1 MFTCD
6 MVEII
11 TTFIS
16 WQVKIERYEL
26 FSVKVL
32 FYLHGGCV
40 LLYMLI
46 AKLDKLIE
54 LFEDAVRNYRLQG
67 RNLIKTLGLGVQY
80 NYR

>member
-1 MFTCD
+1 MIK
-6 MVEII
+6 II

-26 FSVKVL
+26 FSVKGL
-32 FYLHGGCV
+32 FYLHGESV
-40 LLYMLI
+40 LLYMFI

>member
-1 MFTCD
+1 MIK
-6 MVEII
+6 II

-40 LLYMLI
+40 LLYVFI

-54 LFEDAVRNYRLQG
+54 LFADAVRNYRLQG
-67 RNLIKTLGLGVQY
+67 RKLIKTLDLGVQY

>member
-1 MFTCD
+1 MIK
-6 MVEII
+6 II

-40 LLYMLI
+40 LLYVFI

-67 RNLIKTLGLGVQY
+67 RKLIKTLDLGVQY

>member
-1 MFTCD
+1 
-6 MVEII
+6 MVKII

-26 FSVKVL
+26 FSVKLL
-32 FYLHGGCV
+32 FYFHGGCV
-40 LLYMLI
+40 LLYVFI

-67 RNLIKTLGLGVQY
+67 RKLIKTLDLGVQY

>member
-1 MFTCD
+1 

-26 FSVKVL
+26 FSVNVL

-40 LLYMLI
+40 LLYMFI
-46 AKLDKLIE
+46 AKLDKLDKLIE

-67 RNLIKTLGLGVQY
+67 RKLIKILDLGVQY

>member
-1 MFTCD
+1 MTK
-6 MVEII
+6 II

-32 FYLHGGCV
+32 FYLHGGYV
-40 LLYMLI
+40 LLYMFI
-46 AKLDKLIE
+46 AKLDKLIV

-67 RNLIKTLGLGVQY
+67 RKLIKTLDLGVQY

>member
-1 MFTCD
+1 MK
-6 MVEII
+6 II

-26 FSVKVL
+26 FSVMVL
-32 FYLHGGCV
+32 FYFHVGCV
-40 LLYMLI
+40 LLSMFI
-46 AKLDKLIE
+46 AKLDKLIK

-67 RNLIKTLGLGVQY
+67 RNLIKTLDLGVQY

>member
-1 MFTCD
+1 MIK
-6 MVEII
+6 II

-32 FYLHGGCV
+32 FYLYGESV
-40 LLYMLI
+40 LLYMFI

-67 RNLIKTLGLGVQY
+67 SNLIKTLDQGVQY

>member
-1 MFTCD
+1 MK
-6 MVEII
+6 IK

-40 LLYMLI
+40 LLYMFI
-46 AKLDKLIE
+46 AK
-54 LFEDAVRNYRLQG
+54 
-67 RNLIKTLGLGVQY
+67 
-80 NYR
+80 

>member
-1 MFTCD
+1 MK
-6 MVEII
+6 II

-26 FSVKVL
+26 FSVDIL

-40 LLYMLI
+40 LLYMFI
-46 AKLDKLIE
+46 AKLDKLIV

-67 RNLIKTLGLGVQY
+67 RKLIKTLDLGVQY

>member
-1 MFTCD
+1 MIK
-6 MVEII
+6 II

-26 FSVKVL
+26 FSVRVL
-32 FYLHGGCV
+32 FYLNGESV
-40 LLYMLI
+40 LLYMFI

>member
-1 MFTCD
+1 
-6 MVEII
+6 MVKII

-40 LLYMLI
+40 LLYVFI

-67 RNLIKTLGLGVQY
+67 RKLIKTLDLGVQY

>member
-1 MFTCD
+1 MIK
-6 MVEII
+6 II

-26 FSVKVL
+26 FSVNLL

-40 LLYMLI
+40 LLCTLN

-67 RNLIKTLGLGVQY
+67 GKLVKTLDLGVQY

>member
-1 MFTCD
+1 MIK
-6 MVEII
+6 II

-32 FYLHGGCV
+32 FYLHGWCV
-40 LLYMLI
+40 LLYMFI
-46 AKLDKLIE
+46 AKIIE
-54 LFEDAVRNYRLQG
+54 LFEDAARNYRLQG
-67 RNLIKTLGLGVQY
+67 SNLIKTLDLGVQY

>member
-1 MFTCD
+1 
-6 MVEII
+6 MVKII

-26 FSVKVL
+26 FSVNIL
-32 FYLHGGCV
+32 FYLHGVCA
-40 LLYMLI
+40 LLYMFT
-46 AKLDKLIE
+46 AKLDKLLE

-67 RNLIKTLGLGVQY
+67 RKLIKTLDQGVQY

>member
-1 MFTCD
+1 MIK
-6 MVEII
+6 II
-11 TTFIS
+11 ITFIS
-16 WQVKIERYEL
+16 WQVKNERYEL

-32 FYLHGGCV
+32 FYFHVESV
-40 LLYMLI
+40 LLYMFI

-54 LFEDAVRNYRLQG
+54 LLEDAVRNYRLQG

>member
-1 MFTCD
+1 MK
-6 MVEII
+6 II

-26 FSVKVL
+26 FSVRVL
-32 FYLHGGCV
+32 FYLHVGCV
-40 LLYMLI
+40 LLSMFI
-46 AKLDKLIE
+46 VQLDKLIK

-67 RNLIKTLGLGVQY
+67 RKLIKILDLGVQY

>member
-1 MFTCD
+1 MK
-6 MVEII
+6 IK

-40 LLYMLI
+40 LLYMLFD
-46 AKLDKLIE
+46 KLD
-54 LFEDAVRNYRLQG
+54 
-67 RNLIKTLGLGVQY
+67 
-80 NYR
+80 

>member
-1 MFTCD
+1 MK
-6 MVEII
+6 II
-11 TTFIS
+11 ITFIS

-26 FSVKVL
+26 FSVRVL
-32 FYLHGGCV
+32 FYLHVDSV
-40 LLYMLI
+40 LLYMFI

>member
-1 MFTCD
+1 MK
-6 MVEII
+6 IK

-40 LLYMLI
+40 LLYMFI
-46 AKLDKLIE
+46 AKLDKLID
-54 LFEDAVRNYRLQG
+54 LFEGAVRNYRLQG
-67 RNLIKTLGLGVQY
+67 RKLIKTLDLGVQY